1 MKKIV
6 IAAPH
11 NAVGMSIMLIQ
22 DICWMAAQLAGDG
35 EDGENRE
42 TPRINILS
50 SDGKPVDCFTGTQI
64 SADASFDEQC
74 SADAVFIAAF
84 GGDADTA
91 ITDNPSLFPWLRKM
105 DHQGSSLIALSN
117 SAFFI
122 AEAGLLNNKVATIY
136 APYVQTFRERYPDV
150 ILRPERAITDAGGLY
165 CADGIPSGCD
175 LCVAIIEQLYGPDIA
190 RQVASRFLMGFNRSY
205 SQWQLAFDSLKYHK
219 DHQILTAQQWLERHF
234 AEDVHLNEVAADL
247 GMSPRNLSRRF
258 NSATGYPPQ
267 QYLQH
272 LRVEAAKELLQTTA
286 LKIIEV
292 SYRVGYSDLSSFNK
306 VFKKVTGLT
315 PKHFRQTAP

>member
-1 MKKIV
+1 MKEIV

-22 DICWMAAQLAGDG
+22 DICWMAAQLAGDS
-35 EDGENRE
+35 DN
-42 TPRINILS
+42 PHINILS
-50 SDGKPVDCFTGTQI
+50 SDGEPVDCFTGTQI
-64 SADASFDEQC
+64 HADGSFDEQT
-74 SADAVFIAAF
+74 SADAIFIAAF
-84 GGDADTA
+84 GGEADVA
-91 ITDNPSLFPWLRKM
+91 ITNNSKLIPWLETM
-105 DHQGSSLIALSN
+105 NQEGAALVALSN
-117 SAFFI
+117 SAFFV
-122 AEAGLLNNKVATIY
+122 AEAGLLDSKVATIY
-136 APYVQTFRERYPDV
+136 APYAQEFSERYPDV

-234 AEDVHLNEVAADL
+234 AEDVHLSEVAADL

-267 QYLQH
+267 QYLQR
-272 LRVEAAKELLQTTA
+272 LRVEAAKELLQSTA

-315 PKHFRQTAP
+315 PKHFRQAAP